1 MELQLKSLDAHHAS
15 NGERATHSGTTCE
28 TLVLH
33 HIGLVRRIARKVAR
47 RLPRHVEIEDLI
59 QAGMLGLLEAAQR
72 YRAGVSFETYATYR
86 IRGAILDSVRKF
98 DWRPRSMNR
107 RLRHI
112 EAAKCRIENET
123 GTTAKSADVAAA
135 LGLSI
140 KDYHRTLK
148 DAAMIPLA
156 SLDDPGRGDGEI
168 QSDTTFDDS
177 TNPAR
182 KLEESE
188 QRRLVAAAIDALPEN
203 ERVILLLY
211 YDSEVC
217 LREIGNRLDL
227 SESRICQIVGQAVR
241 RLRASILAA
250 ERFDRE
256 MLLSAYHPVVTTL
269 IPGDSTCRRHRRP
282 NAHPHPPRRRNHHH
296 RF

>member
-1 MELQLKSLDAHHAS
+1 MELQLESLDAQHAS
-15 NGERATHSGTTCE
+15 NGERATHSGTTRE

-112 EAAKCRIENET
+112 ETAKCRIENKT

-148 DAAMIPLA
+148 DAAMMPLA
-156 SLDDPGRGDGEI
+156 SLDDPARGDGEI
-168 QSDTTFDDS
+168 QSDTT
-177 TNPAR
+177 PASE
-182 KLEESE
+182 LEKSD

-203 ERVILLLY
+203 ERVILLLH

-256 MLLSAYHPVVTTL
+256 MLLSYHPVVTTL
-269 IPGDSTCRRHRRP
+269 IPEAKCLSSPAASAKPSPSVQTSR
-282 NAHPHPPRRRNHHH
+282 
-296 RF
+296 